1 MLSQCRA
8 FSRSECRGNKK
19 TSTEEMAN
27 SSEVS
32 FDSSEVSFDSS
43 EVSFDSSEVSFD
55 SSEVL
60 FLPSVENFHF
70 PVSYWE
76 DSSMGIGIYRYNAS
90 ALVIFSLQRL
100 KIGISL

>member
-1 MLSQCRA
+1 MFAVRMLSQCRA

-43 EVSFDSSEVSFD
+43 EV
-55 SSEVL
+55 L

-76 DSSMGIGIYRYNAS
+76 DSSVVIGIYRYNAS

>member
-1 MLSQCRA
+1 MFAVRMLSQCRA

-43 EVSFDSSEVSFD
+43 EVLFRLHVEIFY
-55 SSEVL
+55 
-60 FLPSVENFHF
+60 FLPG
-70 PVSYWE
+70 
-76 DSSMGIGIYRYNAS
+76 D
-90 ALVIFSLQRL
+90 L
-100 KIGISL
+100 KISTWRLDSRG

>member
-32 FDSSEVSFDSS
+32 FDSSEV
-43 EVSFDSSEVSFD
+43 
-55 SSEVL
+55 L

-76 DSSMGIGIYRYNAS
+76 DSSVVIGIYRYNAS

>member
-1 MLSQCRA
+1 MFAVRMLSQCRA

-27 SSEVS
+27 SFEVSFDSFEVS

-43 EVSFDSSEVSFD
+43 EVSY
-55 SSEVL
+55 
-60 FLPSVENFHF
+60 LPSVENFHF

-76 DSSMGIGIYRYNAS
+76 IPP
-90 ALVIFSLQRL
+90 
-100 KIGISL
+100 

>member
-27 SSEVS
+27 SFEVSFDSFEVS

-43 EVSFDSSEVSFD
+43 EVSY
-55 SSEVL
+55 
-60 FLPSVENFHF
+60 LPSVENFHF

>member
-1 MLSQCRA
+1 MLSRCRA

-19 TSTEEMAN
+19 TTTEEMAN
-27 SSEVS
+27 
-32 FDSSEVSFDSS
+32 SSEVSFDSS

-76 DSSMGIGIYRYNAS
+76 DSFVGIGIYRYNAS